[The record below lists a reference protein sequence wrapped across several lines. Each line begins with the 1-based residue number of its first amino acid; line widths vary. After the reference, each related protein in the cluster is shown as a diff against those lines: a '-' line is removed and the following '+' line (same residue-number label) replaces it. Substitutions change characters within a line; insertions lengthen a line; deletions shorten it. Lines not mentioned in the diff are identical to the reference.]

1 MVKEAR
7 PSWSQM
13 SAEQRKPYDLRAKQL
28 HKEMQQIPGEWRRKD
43 NQRQFIDS
51 RADPV
56 QEMEKRRASDRNI
69 MTLELKGCGD
79 LRDKIFYVINFQ
91 LLFSDDTLDIRM
103 PVEIGIVRMS
113 LREGILSDVH
123 RIFYP
128 GDVPRGYRSKALD
141 HKNTYHQIPIE
152 YSEADQ
158 NLRGLWQQMEEFVFK
173 HVADGE
179 DAPPLFCLSDELVD
193 TEMCLQFLHDASE
206 SASRNPFTVRALDDL
221 VFVLL
226 SLTTPGANPA
236 KTQIRDKLLIN
247 RWDYCSAI
255 RCSFHENEDCK
266 YCSLSIT
273 KRYSFAIFD
282 LLSTTLDFELTRNH
296 LYDDTSTDNMVVRPA
311 VKLGRMNVEPHYT
324 GYSGPSGA
332 PVQNGRT
339 ARGRGSARGSGSR
352 PVSPPDMFREPRTQ
366 GVPNRFEV
374 CQDSSSEEEDEDP
387 NNSGLH
393 VNDALNVPNAK
404 GEVLVNVGHPD
415 GDRDAL
421 LAPQLAAMAKPHQIG
436 GIRFL
441 YDNIIESEERFRGS
455 QGFGCIL
462 AHSMGLGKTFQVVAF
477 VDIFLACTGGRKVL
491 CIVPINTIQN
501 WLSEFN
507 YWLPAEGER
516 TALVDGLSSS
526 SIKCRQFPIHLLND
540 SLKSLQQRAAV
551 IEAWQKQGG
560 W

>member
-56 QEMEKRRASDRNI
+56 QEMEKRRASDRNK

-179 DAPPLFCLSDELVD
+179 DAPPLFCLSDELID

-324 GYSGPSGA
+324 GYNGPSGA

-352 PVSPPDMFREPRTQ
+352 PVSPPGMFREPRPQ

-374 CQDSSSEEEDEDP
+374 CQDSSDSEDEDDPLTTTEVKSTVDQYRLIDLRQPKTSSLAASGGLAQEGANAP
-387 NNSGLH
+387 NVS
-393 VNDALNVPNAK
+393 NVPTPTV
-404 GEVLVNVGHPD
+404 GEDARGTAAQMSQLNMGGRAPLGRGRGQLYYSELPD
-415 GDRDAL
+415 
-421 LAPQLAAMAKPHQIG
+421 
-436 GIRFL
+436 
-441 YDNIIESEERFRGS
+441 NS
-455 QGFGCIL
+455 QPPSVPPGFG
-462 AHSMGLGKTFQVVAF
+462 AA
-477 VDIFLACTGGRKVL
+477 A
-491 CIVPINTIQN
+491 
-501 WLSEFN
+501 
-507 YWLPAEGER
+507 A
-516 TALVDGLSSS
+516 
-526 SIKCRQFPIHLLND
+526 SIPPWGPRP
-540 SLKSLQQRAAV
+540 RAAAPP
-551 IEAWQKQGG
+551 AWGPGMGAATASSTTSSTASVSARGRGVGVGRGYAQGQGG
-560 W
+560 AGQ